1 MILKVALTIAIAMVL
16 MGFIPSIIATFM
28 LLSKGIRSMGQRRQR
43 RALLNYR

>member
-1 MILKVALTIAIAMVL
+1 MILKVALTIVIALVV

-28 LLSKGIRSMGQRRQR
+28 LLNKGIRSLGQRRQR